1 MYKKLKIVKVNSKY
15 CDYLRKYDC
24 RVPFNAGSK
33 ELRPFIGV
41 LFKINDCEYFAPLSS
56 PKIKHKKLKNTLDLI
71 KIKNGKYGVINF
83 NNMIPVY
90 EEVYSVFDLNNKP
103 IDTTEIKR
111 FELLNNQLRWINE
124 NRKEILLKSKL
135 LYHLYTTNKLPD
147 NVKSRCCNFL
157 ILEKN
162 CLNYKKS
169 QI

>member
-56 PKIKHKKLKNTLDLI
+56 PKIKHKKLKNSLDLI
-71 KIKNGKYGVINF
+71 KIKNDKYGVINF

-90 EEVYSVFDLNNKP
+90 EKVYSVFDLNNKL

-111 FELLNNQLRWINE
+111 FELLNNQLRWIAV
-124 NRKEILLKSKL
+124 I
-135 LYHLYTTNKLPD
+135 
-147 NVKSRCCNFL
+147 F
-157 ILEKN
+157 
-162 CLNYKKS
+162 
-169 QI
+169 

>member
-15 CDYLRKYDC
+15 CDCLRKYDC

-56 PKIKHKKLKNTLDLI
+56 PKIKHKKLKNSLDLI
-71 KIKNGKYGVINF
+71 KIKNDKYGVINF

-90 EEVYSVFDLNNKP
+90 EKVYSVFDLNNKP

-111 FELLNNQLRWINE
+111 FELLNNQLRWIAV
-124 NRKEILLKSKL
+124 I
-135 LYHLYTTNKLPD
+135 
-147 NVKSRCCNFL
+147 F
-157 ILEKN
+157 
-162 CLNYKKS
+162 
-169 QI
+169 